1 MFKNMK
7 LATKVISGFIT
18 VALVAGVIG
27 LIGIL
32 KIKQISDADTIL
44 YEKVAKPLEELAS
57 ISINFQRV
65 RVNSRDLINATTKEE
80 QANFTKRITDLRN
93 DINEISA
100 SFEKSIIS
108 DEAKKLFADFKQSR
122 AEYATQL
129 DKIVSFVNQGKIDE
143 ARAVLKGDAAV
154 ASRNEQT
161 ILEKLMENKV
171 KQGKE
176 ISDSN
181 TNIASAASYTMIAFA
196 LFGILAAVV
205 LGVYISAIIKK
216 IISSLLNETRN
227 LVDAAVNGRLAT
239 RADTDRINFEFRGI
253 GTGLNE
259 TLDAVI
265 GPLNVAAEYID
276 RISKGDVPPKI
287 TDTYKGDF
295 NEIKNNLNQC
305 IDAVNSM
312 SGDTSS
318 LVKAAVEGR
327 LATRADASRH
337 QGDFRKI
344 VEGINETLDAVIG
357 PLNIAAEYVDRI
369 SKGDIPPKITDTY
382 KGDFNE
388 IKNNLNQC
396 IENLNG
402 LINEMNNMSRQH
414 DLGDI
419 DVLIDGGKFTGA
431 YREMGEGVNKMVTG
445 HIAVKKKAMACIA
458 EFGKGNFEAPLEKF
472 PGKKVFINETIEEV
486 RTRLNALIADANTLS
501 KAAVE
506 GKLATRADATRHQG
520 DFRRIIEGVNGTLD
534 AVIGPLNVAAEY
546 VDRIAKGD
554 IPPRITDSYNG
565 DFNEIKNNLNQC
577 IEAVNNMIADAN
589 LLAKAAVEGRLASRA
604 DSAKHQGDFRKI
616 IEGVNST
623 LDAVIG
629 PLNVAGEYIDRISKG
644 DIPPSITDNY
654 SGDFNTIKNNL
665 NILIEANNEITTV
678 AEEIAG
684 GNLMVSARSRS
695 DRDKLMFALESMLK
709 KLTEVVANV
718 QQAANHVAKGSEELS
733 VKSEQISQ
741 GSTEQAASAEEVSAS
756 MEQMTANI
764 LQNAENSQQ
773 TEKIAT
779 KAAQDALQGGSAV
792 AETVKAMQDI
802 ASKISIIEEIARQT
816 NMLALNA
823 AIEAA
828 RAGEHGKGFAVVA
841 AEVRRLAE
849 RSQNAAGEINRLSSS
864 SVQVAE
870 KAGELLA
877 SIVPAIQK
885 TADLVQEIT
894 AASNEQRTG
903 TDQINKAIQQLDQV
917 IQQNAAG
924 AEEMASTT
932 SDLRE
937 QSEQLQ
943 DAISFFR
950 TDSSSGKKSRSS
962 GASRAIAPK
971 PSQSAGLL
979 LSQGK
984 GAKPKGAGIA
994 IDLIERGRKD
1004 DLDSEF
1010 EVY

>member
-1 MFKNMK
+1 MLANMK
-7 LATKVISGFIT
+7 IGNKVMMAMLAM
-18 VALVAGVIG
+18 AGLCFVIG
-27 LIGIL
+27 VVGYYSTSTV
-32 KIKQISDADTIL
+32 KNSMNEISDVRLPSIFGLEIINEAQTAIQRAERSLILPEIFNDTKEKEVQIAGLNDAWQRVDKGWKIYEPLPQTKEEEIL
-44 YEKVAKPLEELAS
+44 WKKFVPAWEAWKKDSNTVVDLIKSGKRDEALKMSVGEARQSFSAAETLLGEIIALNEKVASEESKAAHSKAATMTL
-57 ISINFQRV
+57 
-65 RVNSRDLINATTKEE
+65 LIV
-80 QANFTKRITDLRN
+80 I
-93 DINEISA
+93 
-100 SFEKSIIS
+100 
-108 DEAKKLFADFKQSR
+108 
-122 AEYATQL
+122 
-129 DKIVSFVNQGKIDE
+129 
-143 ARAVLKGDAAV
+143 
-154 ASRNEQT
+154 
-161 ILEKLMENKV
+161 
-171 KQGKE
+171 
-176 ISDSN
+176 
-181 TNIASAASYTMIAFA
+181 
-196 LFGILAAVV
+196 FGIFAILLAIGFGFIFKKNVV
-205 LGVYISAIIKK
+205 GIINSILDETKK
-216 IISSLLNETRN
+216 
-227 LVDAAVNGRLAT
+227 LVDAAVSGRLAT
-239 RADTDRINFEFRGI
+239 RADLDKVNFEFREIAIGI
-253 GTGLNE
+253 NE

-265 GPLNVAAEYID
+265 GPLNVAAEY
-276 RISKGDVPPKI
+276 
-287 TDTYKGDF
+287 
-295 NEIKNNLNQC
+295 
-305 IDAVNSM
+305 
-312 SGDTSS
+312 
-318 LVKAAVEGR
+318 
-327 LATRADASRH
+327 
-337 QGDFRKI
+337 
-344 VEGINETLDAVIG
+344 
-357 PLNIAAEYVDRI
+357 VDRI
-369 SKGDIPPKITDTY
+369 AKGDIPPKITDTY

-396 IENLNG
+396 IEAV
-402 LINEMNNMSRQH
+402 NNM
-414 DLGDI
+414 
-419 DVLIDGGKFTGA
+419 
-431 YREMGEGVNKMVTG
+431 
-445 HIAVKKKAMACIA
+445 
-458 EFGKGNFEAPLEKF
+458 
-472 PGKKVFINETIEEV
+472 
-486 RTRLNALIADANTLS
+486 IADANALS
-501 KAAVE
+501 KAAID
-506 GKLATRADATRHQG
+506 GKLATRTDATRHQG

-577 IEAVNNMIADAN
+577 IGAVNNMISDAN
-589 LLAKAAVEGRLASRA
+589 LLSKAAVEGRLATRA

-654 SGDFNTIKNNL
+654 NGDFNTIKNNL

-684 GNLMVSARSRS
+684 GNLTVSARSRS

-718 QQAANHVAKGSEELS
+718 QQAASHVAKGSEELS

-756 MEQMTANI
+756 MEEMTANI

-779 KAAQDALQGGSAV
+779 KAAEDALQGGSAV
-792 AETVKAMQDI
+792 SETVKAMQEI

-950 TDSSSGKKSRSS
+950 TDSSSGRRVRTK
-962 GASRAIAPK
+962 AIALK
-971 PSQSAGLL
+971 PSQS
-979 LSQGK
+979 GK
-984 GAKPKGAGIA
+984 FFLQHEKGSGPKPKGAGIA

-1010 EVY
+1010 EIY